1 MRSDQLYLRD
11 ILDAIALVT
20 EFLAGQDEISFSR
33 DEKTKAAV
41 LAKFMIIGEAA
52 KRLLDTFA
60 NRYPDIQWTKAG
72 ALRNLITH
80 GYFSVDYGILYQTA
94 RRDLPVLRQQIE
106 AILTAEFPDSVQE
119 LRAKIEQEFK
129 DSLVRH
135 RRCNGVD
142 AQHDRIAAS
151 HRRNRHRFSFLRPR
165 LDSSTSRTSVLIWT
179 SFLRR
184 LAMNFPVSK

>member
-52 KRLLDTFA
+52 KRLRDTFA

-106 AILTAEFPDSVQE
+106 AILTAEFPDSV
-119 LRAKIEQEFK
+119 
-129 DSLVRH
+129 
-135 RRCNGVD
+135 
-142 AQHDRIAAS
+142 
-151 HRRNRHRFSFLRPR
+151 
-165 LDSSTSRTSVLIWT
+165 
-179 SFLRR
+179 
-184 LAMNFPVSK
+184 